1 MGFTTMS
8 DAVKFNI
15 DQAKMTVLPQVL
27 PTPIIEMDDYV
38 CDIER
43 FLENYRADNL
53 SEAVINEKILAEIQ
67 KISKPGN
74 IEEVAA
80 CIRGVPH

>member
-27 PTPIIEMDDYV
+27 PTPIIEMQDYV

-43 FLENYRADNL
+43 CVENYRADNL

-74 IEEVAA
+74 IEEVPA
-80 CIRGVPH
+80 CYRGVPH

>member
-43 FLENYRADNL
+43 YLENYRADNL

-74 IEEVAA
+74 IEEVPARY
-80 CIRGVPH
+80 RGVPH

>member
-27 PTPIIEMDDYV
+27 PTPIIEMEDYV

-67 KISKPGN
+67 KISKPGS

>member
-27 PTPIIEMDDYV
+27 PTPIIEMQDYV

-43 FLENYRADNL
+43 CVENYRADNL

-74 IEEVAA
+74 IEEVSA

>member
-27 PTPIIEMDDYV
+27 PTPIIEMEDYV

-74 IEEVAA
+74 IEEVPA